1 MADDDKDRDEHDDDG
16 DEGEEASTS
25 ATDDRDDDDVASATP
40 SVPASDDEDDE
51 DDEPEDEE
59 RIARR
64 EAAQI
69 EREDRELAEGSEH
82 DVAPISS
89 VLGIERW
96 VQFAFIALAVATFY
110 VSDKLITFV
119 WSQFAE
125 PDTTLVSG
133 VAALLGIVGAFVLY
147 RHPRV
152 NELAHEVVGELSK
165 VTWPSR
171 DETYYSTVV
180 VIVTSVIAALYC
192 GIFDALWS
200 AFTDLIYNV

>member
-1 MADDDKDRDEHDDDG
+1 MADEDDKDRDEREDD

-25 ATDDRDDDDVASATP
+25 ESDDRDDDVGASAAR
-40 SVPASDDEDDE
+40 SASSDDDDE
-51 DDEPEDEE
+51 EEDEREDEE
-59 RIARR
+59 RLARR
-64 EAAQI
+64 EAAEI
-69 EREDRELAEGSEH
+69 EREERELAEGSEH

-110 VSDKLITFV
+110 ISDKLITFG
-119 WSQFAE
+119 WSFVAE
-125 PDTTLVSG
+125 PDTTMVSG
-133 VAALLGIVGAFVLY
+133 AAALIGIVGAFVLY

-165 VTWPSR
+165 VTWPTR

-180 VIVTSVIAALYC
+180 VIVTSIIAALYC
-192 GIFDALWS
+192 GIFDAVWS